1 MSGFIVSTG
10 LCTNN
15 GENKLEI
22 DKIMKLKIK
31 NLSIQ
36 VIPLFNDKNI
46 NTLRRT
52 LGTFFQMI
60 IHPAI
65 LSPTFSHIA
74 IQLNMENDEDIIIME
89 YGQYITDIDKSI
101 KKSPFGSCNNIGSK
115 SINNPRTDKNDNY
128 YWYINGDGARITKV
142 DNKIF
147 LNNSPKN
154 ETKEFISNK
163 VSTIIAA
170 QHYGMS
176 LEEFYEEDFKS
187 NITESFKSI
196 DCDVENKITLE
207 ELCEYF
213 KGEEWKASNYKV
225 THHNCQTFGAE
236 IIKILKAKRINEEDK
251 IRLNETT
258 ILPNCIISN
267 LWDNEKLSV
276 RNTIGRIPIIGLL
289 YDLYLKFSN

>member
-52 LGTFFQMI
+52 LGTFFQTI

-176 LEEFYEEDFKS
+176 LEELYEENIKS
-187 NITESFKSI
+187 NIIESFKSI
-196 DCDVENKITLE
+196 DCYVENKITLE
-207 ELCEYF
+207 ELCKHF

-225 THHNCQTFGAE
+225 THHNCQAFAAE
-236 IIKILKAKRINEEDK
+236 IIKILKAKRINEKDK
-251 IRLNETT
+251 IRLNEKN

-276 RNTIGRIPIIGLL
+276 RKTIGRIPIIGLL